1 MSNMSRRNFVKMASA
16 AIAGVSLTG
25 LSGFVSG
32 CGAKAADNKSSATN
46 ANKAS
51 VQASDKAKV
60 YFTKHIDAEHLQKL
74 YEKVNSEISGKI
86 AIKLHTGEPHGP
98 NILPRDMV
106 QAFQSQIPNSTIIEA
121 NVAYG
126 GPRSTTQQ
134 HRETLQTNGWTFCPY
149 HFPKCDEAYV
159 CGL

>member
-1 MSNMSRRNFVKMASA
+1 MSNMSRRNFVKMAGA

-32 CGAKAADNKSSATN
+32 CGAKAADSKSSAASTTN

-86 AIKLHTGEPHGP
+86 AIKPILVNPMDPIFCHGIWYKPSRVRYQTVPLLKQMWPMGGHVLPPSSIGKPCRPMAGPSARWILSMKTG
-98 NILPRDMV
+98 M
-106 QAFQSQIPNSTIIEA
+106 
-121 NVAYG
+121 
-126 GPRSTTQQ
+126 
-134 HRETLQTNGWTFCPY
+134 
-149 HFPKCDEAYV
+149 
-159 CGL
+159 